1 MPPRRA
7 GVWHAPCLPDGNGS
21 MALTAPFVTRADRR
35 LQRVSA
41 HGLIAVKAGAG
52 RSRLARLGQEG
63 AARIRLPAGD
73 GGPLEAILINTAGGM
88 TGGDRL
94 RWEVEVG
101 EAAALAVTTQ
111 ACEKVY
117 RSAGGSATI
126 DCRLDVAR
134 GGRLAWLPQETIV
147 FDRSAM
153 ARRIDVDLAA
163 DSRLLL
169 LEATIFGRKAMGE
182 AVTMA
187 GFRDRWRVR
196 SEGRLVHA
204 EEFSIGPD
212 VAGALAHPAL
222 GGGATAFATVLLV
235 ADDAEG
241 HLDAVRA
248 LIGEPDGAS
257 AWRVSGTGKL
267 LARLSGKDGYDLRAR
282 LAPLVAM
289 LNGRAGLPKTWSL

>member
-1 MPPRRA
+1 M
-7 GVWHAPCLPDGNGS
+7 
-21 MALTAPFVTRADRR
+21 TAPFVTPADRR

-41 HGLIAVKAGAG
+41 HGLIAVKAEAG

-63 AARIRLPAGD
+63 AAKIRLPRGGGD
-73 GGPLEAILINTAGGM
+73 PMEAILINTAGGM

-117 RSAGGSATI
+117 RSAGGSAAI
-126 DCRLDVAR
+126 DCRLSVAR
-134 GGRLAWLPQETIV
+134 GAQLAWLPQETIV

-153 ARRIDVDLAA
+153 ARRINVDLAEN
-163 DSRLLL
+163 SRLLM
-169 LEATIFGRKAMGE
+169 LEATIFGRTAMDE
-182 AVTMA
+182 TVTMA

-196 SEGRLVHA
+196 KEGRLVHA
-204 EEFSIGPD
+204 EDFSIGPD
-212 VAGALAHPAL
+212 VAGALADPAL
-222 GGGATAFATVLLV
+222 GGGAAAFATVLMV
-235 ADDAEG
+235 ADDAED
-241 HLDAVRA
+241 HLGAVRA
-248 LIGEPDGAS
+248 LIGERDGAS
-257 AWRVSGTGKL
+257 AWRLRGTGKL
-267 LARLSGKDGYDLRAR
+267 LARLSGRDGYDLHAR